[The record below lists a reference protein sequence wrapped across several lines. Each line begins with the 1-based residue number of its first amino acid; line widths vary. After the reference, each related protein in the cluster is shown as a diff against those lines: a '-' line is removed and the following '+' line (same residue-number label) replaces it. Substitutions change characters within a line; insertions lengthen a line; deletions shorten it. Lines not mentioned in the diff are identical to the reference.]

1 MGYERNRYF
10 YPMKILS
17 AAQIRELDAYTIQNE
32 PVSSLDLMERAAR
45 AFVCWL
51 CARYDNRQKI
61 VIFCG
66 KGNNGGDGLAVGRLL
81 SGKGYPVSVYVVHYT
96 QKGSDDF
103 QANLNQLGDFLAIH
117 DIRHTDDIP
126 ALPADDLLIDALLG
140 SGLSRPASGLLKKVI
155 EALNT
160 SSAEVLSMDIASG
173 LYMDRANDET
183 DPIVKPDHTVS
194 FQLPKLAFMI
204 PHNGPYVGK
213 WHVVDIG
220 LSDAF
225 IEKTETHY
233 YFTDAK
239 TARHLIR
246 TREKFSHKGTFG
258 HALLLAGSYG
268 KMGAA
273 QLSGGACLR
282 SGVGLLTLH
291 VARCGYTIMQIVL
304 PEAMVS
310 VDIHEHHITD
320 LPELDAYSAIGVGPG
335 VGTEPQTLE
344 ALKELIEKAKVPM
357 IWDADALNLLSENP
371 DLLKKLP
378 EGTLIT
384 PHPKEF
390 ERLAGKSTDDYDR
403 LERARRFAQEHKL
416 IVCLKGA
423 HTSVIFPDGSV
434 HFNATG
440 NSGMATGGS
449 GDVLTGILTSLLAQ
463 KYPPQDAAR
472 LGVYQHGLAGD
483 RAARLRTKVSMIA
496 SDIVEN
502 LGW

>member
-1 MGYERNRYF
+1 
-10 YPMKILS
+10 MKILS
-17 AAQIRELDAYTIQNE
+17 ASQVRELDAYTIQNE
-32 PVSSLDLMERAAR
+32 PISSLNLMERAAQ

-81 SGKGYPVSVYVVHYT
+81 SGKGYAVRVYVVDYT
-96 QKGSDDF
+96 QKSTDDF
-103 QANLNQLGDFLAIH
+103 QANLNKVGDFLAIH
-117 DIRHTDDIP
+117 HIRHTDDIP
-126 ALPADDLLIDALLG
+126 ALPTDDLLIDAVLG

-155 EALNT
+155 EALND
-160 SSAEVLSMDIASG
+160 SPAEVISVDIASG
-173 LYMDRANDET
+173 LYMDRINAESDA
-183 DPIVKPDHTVS
+183 IVKPDHTVS
-194 FQLPKLAFMI
+194 FQLPKLAFMM
-204 PHNGPYVGK
+204 PHNEPFVGA
-213 WHVVDIG
+213 WHLVDIG
-220 LSDAF
+220 LSEAF
-225 IEKTETHY
+225 LEKTDTPY
-233 YFTDAK
+233 SFTDAK
-239 TARHLIR
+239 TATHLIR
-246 TREKFSHKGTFG
+246 ARQKFSHKGTFG

-282 SGVGLLTLH
+282 SGVGLLTMH
-291 VARCGYTIMQIVL
+291 VARCGYTIMQIAL

-310 VDIHEHHITD
+310 VDIHENLITT

-335 VGTEPQTLE
+335 LGKEPQTLK
-344 ALKELIEKAKVPM
+344 ALHALLDQAKVPM

-371 DLLKKLP
+371 DLLQKLP

-390 ERLAGKSTDDYDR
+390 ERLAGKSSDDYDR
-403 LERARRFAQEHKL
+403 LERARRFAQEHRL

-423 HTSVIFPDGSV
+423 QTAVIFSDGSV

-440 NSGMATGGS
+440 NAGMATGGS

-463 KYPPQDAAR
+463 RYLPQDAAR
-472 LGVYQHGLAGD
+472 LGVYQHGVAGD
-483 RAARLRTKVSMIA
+483 RAAQLRSKVSMIA

>member
-10 YPMKILS
+10 YRMKILS
-17 AAQIRELDAYTIQNE
+17 ASQIRELDAYTIQNE

-81 SGKGYPVSVYVVHYT
+81 SGKGYQVSVYVVHYT
-96 QKGSDDF
+96 QKGSEDF

-140 SGLSRPASGLLKKVI
+140 SGLSRPASGLLEKVI
-155 EALNT
+155 DALNT
-160 SSAEVLSMDIASG
+160 SPAEVLSIYIASG
-173 LYMDRANDET
+173 LYMDKVNAES

-194 FQLPKLAFMI
+194 FQLPKLAFMM
-204 PHNGPYVGK
+204 PHNESFVGK

-220 LSDAF
+220 LSETC
-225 IEKTETHY
+225 IENTATPY

-239 TARHLIR
+239 TAKHLIR
-246 TREKFSHKGTFG
+246 AREKFSHKGTFG

-282 SGVGLLTLH
+282 SGVGLLTVH
-291 VARCGYTIMQIVL
+291 VARCGYTIMQIAL

-310 VDIHEHHITD
+310 VDMDENLITT

-335 VGTEPQTLE
+335 LGKEPQTLK
-344 ALKELIEKAKVPM
+344 ALEELLDTAKVPM
-357 IWDADALNLLSENP
+357 VWDADALNLLSENP

-390 ERLAGKSTDDYDR
+390 ERLAGKSSDDYDR
-403 LERARRFAQEHKL
+403 LERARRFAQDHTL

-423 HTSVIFPDGSV
+423 HTAVIFPDGSV

-472 LGVYQHGLAGD
+472 LGVYQHGVAGD

>member
-1 MGYERNRYF
+1 
-10 YPMKILS
+10 MKILS
-17 AAQIRELDAYTIQNE
+17 ASQIRDLDAYTIQNE
-32 PVSSLDLMERAAR
+32 PISSLDLMERAAR

-66 KGNNGGDGLAVGRLL
+66 KGNNGGDGLAMARLL
-81 SGKGYPVSVYVVHYT
+81 SGKGYQVRVYVVHYT
-96 QKGSDDF
+96 QKSTDDF
-103 QANLNQLGDFLAIH
+103 QANLDRLGNFLAIH

-126 ALPADDLLIDALLG
+126 ALPPDDLLVDALLG
-140 SGLSRPASGLLKKVI
+140 SGLSRPASGLLEKVI
-155 EALNT
+155 QSLND
-160 SSAEVLSMDIASG
+160 SLAEVVSVDIASG
-173 LYMDRANDET
+173 LYMDKVNKET

-204 PHNGPYVGK
+204 PHNGAFVGH

-220 LSDAF
+220 LSDTF
-225 IEKTETHY
+225 VEKSDTPYH
-233 YFTDAK
+233 FTDAK
-239 TARHLIR
+239 TANHLIR
-246 TREKFSHKGTFG
+246 AREKFSHKGTFG

-273 QLSGGACLR
+273 QLSGAACLR
-282 SGVGLLTLH
+282 SGVGLLTVH
-291 VARCGYTIMQIVL
+291 VARCGYTIMQIAL

-310 VDIHEHHITD
+310 VDIHENIITT
-320 LPELDAYSAIGVGPG
+320 LPQLDSYSAIGVGPG
-335 VGTEPQTLE
+335 LGREPQTLK
-344 ALKELIEKAKVPM
+344 ALDELIDKAKVPM

-371 DLLKKLP
+371 NLLKKLP

-390 ERLAGKSTDDYDR
+390 ERLAGKSSDDYER
-403 LERARRFAQEHKL
+403 LERGRRFAQEHRL
-416 IVCLKGA
+416 VVCLKGA
-423 HTSVIFPDGSV
+423 HTAVIFPDGSV

-440 NSGMATGGS
+440 NAGMATGGS

-472 LGVYQHGLAGD
+472 LGVYQHGVAGD
-483 RAARLRTKVSMIA
+483 RAAQLRTKVSMIA